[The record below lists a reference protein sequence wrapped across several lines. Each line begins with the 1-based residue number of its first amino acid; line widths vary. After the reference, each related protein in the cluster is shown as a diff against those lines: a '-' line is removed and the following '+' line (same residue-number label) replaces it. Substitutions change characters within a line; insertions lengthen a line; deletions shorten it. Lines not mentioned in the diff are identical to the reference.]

1 MWLVRCFTVVCV
13 DLLLVGVIFVALVLC
28 MWVCCVCWFV
38 CVLSWWVFVVFF
50 VGLLCFAISLCLWL
64 LDYVI
69 AGLW

>member
-1 MWLVRCFTVVCV
+1 MWF
-13 DLLLVGVIFVALVLC
+13 FVALVLC

-64 LDYVI
+64 LDYAI
-69 AGLW
+69 AGLWQIFFDSGCGFVV